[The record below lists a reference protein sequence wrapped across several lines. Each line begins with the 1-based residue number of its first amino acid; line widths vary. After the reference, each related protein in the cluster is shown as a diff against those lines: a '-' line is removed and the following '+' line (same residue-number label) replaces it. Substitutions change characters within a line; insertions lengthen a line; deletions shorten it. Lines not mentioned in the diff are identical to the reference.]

1 MRAPGLTPNDR
12 AFADFARRA
21 NKPVVLVANKSE
33 GKHGEV
39 GAMESYA
46 LGLGDPIQISA
57 EHGEGL
63 SDLYDA
69 LRVLMPEPVEEAE
82 EFDDDDIIV
91 SDEELAQ
98 RPIRVAIVGRPNAG
112 KSTLINHLLGE
123 ERLLTSAEAGTTRD
137 SISVEITWQ
146 GREFRVFD
154 TAGLR
159 RRSRIE
165 EKLEKLSVA
174 DALRAVRFAE
184 VVVMMMDAQNR
195 FEEQDLRIADLI
207 EREGRAIVLAVNKW
221 DLMER
226 KAKSDFRAAHRCRSL
241 AAAGQGRAGRRGVRA
256 DGRGHRPAD
265 DGDRGSLRGVEQAR
279 ADGHAQSLVRAGG
292 RCQPAARGLRPPAEA
307 ELHHP
312 GQGAAA
318 ELCPVL
324 LARRRRAAI
333 LSALSHQQHA
343 RGLRSAGHADPDHA
357 ARKGQSV
364 RPQAQAAVV
373 SEQASA
379 QAADTPPV
387 RSGAAAFIFVTILL
401 DMLAL
406 GLILPI
412 LPKLVESFVDNDTA
426 TAARIFGLFGTAWA
440 LMQFLFSP
448 ILGALSDRFGRRPV
462 VLLSNFGLALD
473 YVLMA
478 LAPSLAWLFIGR
490 VISGITS
497 ASISTAFA
505 YIADVTPPE
514 RRAAV
519 FGKIGAA
526 FGAGFILG
534 PALGGLLGGM
544 DPRLPF
550 WIAAGLSFA
559 NTLYGWL
566 ILPESLPPERRAP
579 FRWKSAS
586 PLGALHLLR
595 SNRILA
601 GLSLANFFGQVAH
614 VVLPS
619 TFVLYATYR
628 YGWDTTTVGLTLALV
643 GVCAMVVQGAGVG
656 PIVKRLG
663 ERRALLLGL
672 ACGALGFFIYGAAPT
687 GPLFWIGIPVM
698 SLWGVAGAAIQAL
711 TTQLVAPDQQ
721 GQLQGATNSVN
732 SIAQMVGPFLFTLTF
747 AYFISDQAPLKMPG
761 APFLLAAA
769 LLGLGLVIAWRTLS
783 TALVRKGAGS

>member
-1 MRAPGLTPNDR
+1 M
-12 AFADFARRA
+12 
-21 NKPVVLVANKSE
+21 
-33 GKHGEV
+33 
-39 GAMESYA
+39 
-46 LGLGDPIQISA
+46 
-57 EHGEGL
+57 
-63 SDLYDA
+63 
-69 LRVLMPEPVEEAE
+69 
-82 EFDDDDIIV
+82 
-91 SDEELAQ
+91 
-98 RPIRVAIVGRPNAG
+98 
-112 KSTLINHLLGE
+112 
-123 ERLLTSAEAGTTRD
+123 
-137 SISVEITWQ
+137 
-146 GREFRVFD
+146 
-154 TAGLR
+154 
-159 RRSRIE
+159 
-165 EKLEKLSVA
+165 
-174 DALRAVRFAE
+174 
-184 VVVMMMDAQNR
+184 
-195 FEEQDLRIADLI
+195 
-207 EREGRAIVLAVNKW
+207 
-221 DLMER
+221 
-226 KAKSDFRAAHRCRSL
+226 
-241 AAAGQGRAGRRGVRA
+241 
-256 DGRGHRPAD
+256 
-265 DGDRGSLRGVEQAR
+265 
-279 ADGHAQSLVRAGG
+279 
-292 RCQPAARGLRPPAEA
+292 
-307 ELHHP
+307 
-312 GQGAAA
+312 
-318 ELCPVL
+318 
-324 LARRRRAAI
+324 
-333 LSALSHQQHA
+333 
-343 RGLRSAGHADPDHA
+343 
-357 ARKGQSV
+357 
-364 RPQAQAAVV
+364 

-478 LAPSLAWLFIGR
+478 LAPTLAWLFIGR

-534 PALGGLLGGM
+534 PAIGGLLGGM

-579 FRWKSAS
+579 FRWKTAS

-761 APFLLAAA
+761 APFLLTASRLKLAGFCRTGNSLKLCSHLRGERLHRHLDEGAIGHPLVVEDELVAA
-769 LLGLGLVIAWRTLS
+769 LERIGAQVEQLRYAQFGELPGPYAD
-783 TALVRKGAGS
+783 ALVVLLEEDGLPVVDTDRDELAVIVPVDELLARRFLRFALEEGDEIEAVEMDLECLVADLRAPHAFVDDIGVAAGRGKGRDQVVVRAHLVVDGAGLDRAGPADHHRHAKAAFPVGRLLAAEWRGAAVRPGHHLGAVVAGEQRRWCCRRYRGRRASSATGRPARRVPPCRRDRLRAWSCPSDAGFRCVHTCMRVGLK